1 MFPNHAQQ
9 KDKTVLP
16 NLPVQQHPV
25 QYQPTVRYTVPTQ
38 VISEAQTLPT
48 VHHIPTISG
57 AVNLSPVQSQIETD
71 YEPLPDNQTDP
82 DSSII
87 LTKVESEPSLCLK
100 TGKRSFQFIKSNAL
114 LKKMKVPLCKRNR
127 LLWSLTI
134 QNRV

>member
-100 TGKRSFQFIKSNAL
+100 TGKRSIYNLTKVTFI
-114 LKKMKVPLCKRNR
+114 
-127 LLWSLTI
+127 
-134 QNRV
+134 